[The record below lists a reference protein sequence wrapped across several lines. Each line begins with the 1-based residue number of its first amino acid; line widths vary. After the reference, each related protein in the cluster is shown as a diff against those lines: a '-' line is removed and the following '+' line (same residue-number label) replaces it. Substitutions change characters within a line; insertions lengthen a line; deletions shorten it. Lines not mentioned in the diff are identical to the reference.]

1 VGAEIVEP
9 WRTRYIDNTLK
20 KKEQIMSGIAS
31 IIDTKG
37 TREIRPQTLE
47 QMLRTIKHRGLDGEI
62 MRRKAGIAMGV
73 CYACPPAS
81 PADEQPFTSR
91 DGQIWAA
98 VDGRIFNRAD
108 LLRKIEDQGIHPTG
122 QSDAELV
129 LHMYKLAGQDCL
141 DQLEGEFALVIWDR
155 RQRRLFA
162 ARDRLGVRHL
172 FYAVRDGMVYLASE
186 IKAILASGQVER
198 RLDLKALDQVLFMN
212 CPVAPRTMFE
222 GVSALPAGHFLLI
235 QDGHVTQNAYW
246 DLEFAPA
253 EPGLCDEEAYRD
265 QLLPLLRE
273 AVRVRM
279 PSDRSLGVY
288 LSGGLDSS
296 TITALM
302 HENGSGDFPAYFS
315 DFALPAYSEREFADL
330 AADAIGVELNTVEM
344 SFERIAANF
353 PHLIWHGEAPLVL
366 AEAASLLTLAK
377 LASQDVNVVLN
388 GEGGD
393 ELLAGY
399 VFNDWDRIY
408 RKLQRF
414 PLSLTLP
421 LIRGLLPKLGF
432 PSAFVLS
439 KEEQRPAYEHLGCFP
454 APLYYNYAVR
464 EVTAYYSDDLRTQ
477 LRGYCPE
484 ADIAQTLNTA
494 RMARWD
500 PLSQSLYFS
509 TKVNLPNY
517 LLGPHGDRAAASAG
531 IEAFFPF
538 LDHRLMEFAARLP
551 NDLKVR
557 GRQEKY
563 LLKRALEGILP
574 DEIVHRRK
582 SPMTSPTSPAFLG
595 TDAPDYVQRF
605 LSPQAIEQKGYFDSK
620 KVSQMVE
627 RLQNRD
633 LSKDRNNRMDVM
645 LSFPLVGV
653 LSTHILDELFIEN
666 LYTNPPEWD

>member
-1 VGAEIVEP
+1 
-9 WRTRYIDNTLK
+9 
-20 KKEQIMSGIAS
+20 
-31 IIDTKG
+31 
-37 TREIRPQTLE
+37 
-47 QMLRTIKHRGLDGEI
+47 
-62 MRRKAGIAMGV
+62 MGV
-73 CYACPPAS
+73 RYTRPPTP
-81 PADEQPFTSR
+81 PADEQPFASN
-91 DGQIWAA
+91 DGQVWAI
-98 VDGRIFNRAD
+98 VDGRIFNHVD
-108 LLRKIEDQGIHPTG
+108 LRRKIEDQGLHLAG

-129 LHMYKLAGQDCL
+129 LRMYELAGKDCL
-141 DQLEGEFALVIWDR
+141 NQLEGEFALLVWDG
-155 RQRRLFA
+155 RQRLLFA

-172 FYAVRDGMVYLASE
+172 FYAVRDGIVYLASE
-186 IKAILASGQVER
+186 VKAILASGEVER
-198 RLDLKALDQVLFMN
+198 RLDLKAIDQVMFMN

-235 QDGHVTQNAYW
+235 RDGQVTHQPYW
-246 DLEFAPA
+246 DLEFAP
-253 EPGLCDEEAYRD
+253 EEAGLHGEEVYRD
-265 QLLPLLRE
+265 QLLSLLRD

-279 PSDRSLGVY
+279 PSDRPVGVY

-302 HENGSGDFPAYFS
+302 RENGRRDFPAYFS
-315 DFALPAYSEREFADL
+315 DFVLPAYSERKFADL
-330 AADAIGVELNTVEM
+330 AAEAIGVELYAVEM
-344 SFERIAANF
+344 SFERIAESF
-353 PHLIWHGEAPLVL
+353 PKLIWHGEAPLVL
-366 AEAASLLTLAK
+366 AEAASLLTLAQ
-377 LASQDVNVVLN
+377 LAAQDVDVVLN

-421 LIRGLLPKLGF
+421 LIQALLPRLGF
-432 PSAFVLS
+432 PRAFVLS
-439 KEEQRPAYEHLGCFP
+439 QEGQRPAYEHFGCFP

-464 EVTAYYSDDLRTQ
+464 EVTAYYSDDMRTR
-477 LRGYCPE
+477 LHDYSPE
-484 ADIAQTLNTA
+484 ADIAQTLNA
-494 RMARWD
+494 ERMAQWD

-531 IEAFFPF
+531 LEAFFPF

-551 NDLKVR
+551 DNLKVR

-563 LLKRALEGILP
+563 LLRRALEGILP

-595 TDAPDYVQRF
+595 AGAPAYVQRF
-605 LSPQAIEQKGYFDSK
+605 LSPQAIEGKGYFDSK
-620 KVSQMVE
+620 MVSQMVE

-633 LSKDRNNRMDVM
+633 LSQDRNNRMDVM

-653 LSTHILDELFIEN
+653 LSTQILDELFIEN
-666 LYTNPPEWD
+666 FHTQAPEWD

>member
-1 VGAEIVEP
+1 
-9 WRTRYIDNTLK
+9 
-20 KKEQIMSGIAS
+20 MSGIAG

-37 TREIRPQTLE
+37 SREIPS
-47 QMLRTIKHRGLDGEI
+47 QMLERMLRQISHRGPAGETA
-62 MRRKAGIAMGV
+62 RRQAGIAMGT
-73 CYACPPAS
+73 CYTRQPVS
-81 PADEQPFTSR
+81 PGDEQPLTSE
-91 DGQIWAA
+91 DGQVWA
-98 VDGRIFNRAD
+98 VIDGHIFNRTD
-108 LLRKIEDQGIHPTG
+108 LQRKIEDRGIHLTG

-129 LHMYKLAGQDCL
+129 LHMYELVGQDCL
-141 DQLEGEFALVIWDR
+141 EQLEGEFALVVWDGR
-155 RQRRLFA
+155 RQRLFA

-172 FYAVRDGMVYLASE
+172 FYAVRDGVVTFASE

-222 GVSALPAGHFLLI
+222 GVSALPAGHFLLVR
-235 QDGHVTQNAYW
+235 DGQMTQQAYW
-246 DLEFAPA
+246 DLEFAPG
-253 EPGLCDEEAYRD
+253 EGGPRDEEADRD
-265 QLLPLLRE
+265 QLLSLLRD
-273 AVRVRM
+273 AVGVRTL
-279 PSDRSLGVY
+279 SDRPMGVY

-302 HENGSGDFPAYFS
+302 HEDGRGDFPAYFS
-315 DFALPAYSEREFADL
+315 DFALSAYSERQFANL
-330 AADAIGVELNTVEM
+330 TANALGVELNTVEM

-353 PHLIWHGEAPLVL
+353 PRLIWHGEAPLVL

-377 LASQDVNVVLN
+377 LAAQDVDAVLN

-421 LIRGLLPKLGF
+421 LIRALLPKLGF

-439 KEEQRPAYEHLGCFP
+439 REKQLPALEHFGCFP

-464 EVTAYYSDDLRTQ
+464 EVTAYYSDDMHAQ
-477 LRGYCPE
+477 LSDYCPE
-484 ADIAQTLNTA
+484 ADIAQTLNTE
-494 RMARWD
+494 RMAQWD

-538 LDHRLMEFAARLP
+538 LDHRLMEFAACLP

-557 GRQEKY
+557 GRREKY

-595 TDAPDYVQRF
+595 TGAPAYVQRF
-605 LSPQAIEQKGYFDSK
+605 LSPRVVEKKGYFDSK

-627 RLQNRD
+627 RLWHRN

-653 LSTHILDELFIEN
+653 LSTHILDELFIESF
-666 LYTNPPEWD
+666 YTAPPEWD

>member
-1 VGAEIVEP
+1 MSSIVGMV
-9 WRTRYIDNTLK
+9 
-20 KKEQIMSGIAS
+20 
-31 IIDTKG
+31 DTKG
-37 TREIRPQTLE
+37 TRNIQSQTLE
-47 QMLRTIKHRGLDGEI
+47 KMLRQIKHRGPASESVRHRD
-62 MRRKAGIAMGV
+62 GIAMGV
-73 CYACPPAS
+73 RSARRPAS
-81 PADEQPFTSR
+81 PGDEQPFTSP
-91 DGQIWAA
+91 DGQVWAV
-98 VDGRIFNRAD
+98 VDGHIFNHAD
-108 LLRKIEDQGIHPTG
+108 LRGKIEDQGVRLAG

-129 LHMYKLAGQDCL
+129 LHMYELAGKDCL
-141 DQLEGEFALVIWDR
+141 DQLTGEFALVIWDG
-155 RQRRLFA
+155 RQQCLFA

-172 FYAVRDGMVYLASE
+172 FYTMQDGMVIFGSE
-186 IKAILASGQVER
+186 IKAVLASSQVER

-235 QDGHVTQNAYW
+235 QDGQVMQQPYW
-246 DLEFAPA
+246 DLEFAPDEA
-253 EPGLCDEEAYRD
+253 GTSDEEAARD
-265 QLLPLLRE
+265 ELLSLLRD
-273 AVRVRM
+273 AVRIRM
-279 PSDRSLGVY
+279 LSDRPMGVY

-302 HENGSGDFPAYFS
+302 HEDGLGSFPAYFS
-315 DFALPAYSEREFADL
+315 DFALPAYSERRFADL
-330 AADAIGVELNTVEM
+330 AANALGVELNTAEM
-344 SFERIAANF
+344 SFECIAANF
-353 PHLIWHGEAPLVL
+353 PKLIWHGEAPLVL
-366 AEAASLLTLAK
+366 AEAASLLTLAQ
-377 LASQDVNVVLN
+377 LAAQDVEVVLN

-421 LIRGLLPKLGF
+421 LIRALLPKLGF

-439 KEEQRPAYEHLGCFP
+439 KEDQRPAYEHFGCFP

-464 EVTAYYSDDLRTQ
+464 EVTAYYSENTRAQ

-484 ADIAQTLNTA
+484 ADIAQTLDTE

-500 PLSQSLYFS
+500 LLSQSLYFS
-509 TKVNLPNY
+509 IKVNLPNY

-538 LDHRLMEFAARLP
+538 LDHRLMEFAVRLP
-551 NDLKVR
+551 NDLKVH
-557 GRQEKY
+557 GGQEKY
-563 LLKRALEGILP
+563 LLKRAMEGILP

-595 TDAPDYVQRF
+595 TGAPAYVQRL
-605 LSPQAIEQKGYFDSK
+605 LSPQAIEKKGYFDSK

-653 LSTHILDELFIEN
+653 LSTQILDELFIEN
-666 LYTNPPEWD
+666 FYTTPPKWD